1 MTKQNNRSPHAN
13 PPIRGWQLALA
24 TLSLGLTI
32 ANNQAMNLAQVMTP
46 LPPLTS
52 PAKAAPSGNPPQ
64 EKTQEKT
71 AAQTD
76 PEALPPP
83 GLFPVDATWE
93 GWDADT
99 RRRLDDAVR
108 LGYDAISPEGSSDQV
123 LIRQSIRD
131 AFLAECRRAWSQS
144 FPDSEPPAVDSAV
157 FVWRLLNQR
166 KAGKLPPAT
175 GRSAMPPIED
185 QHRLIAEIASRRAE
199 DEFRQSLDRIL
210 VDDLGRQRFAE
221 NVSQL
226 SPTEDLDTIRRAAL
240 ALRKARQLRPELSAR
255 LVNWPIEHRTLFLP
269 DLVADS
275 SSLPEQPGVY
285 LFRDETGYLYIGEA
299 KNLRARLRTHLEGSD
314 RAALAQ
320 YLERPSLDVIY
331 VDLHVFPSDSPGETL
346 AVRRAYE
353 SELIRSRQPR
363 FNLRP

>member
-1 MTKQNNRSPHAN
+1 M
-13 PPIRGWQLALA
+13 
-24 TLSLGLTI
+24 LSQGI
-32 ANNQAMNLAQVMTP
+32 
-46 LPPLTS
+46 
-52 PAKAAPSGNPPQ
+52 
-64 EKTQEKT
+64 
-71 AAQTD
+71 D
-76 PEALPPP
+76 P
-83 GLFPVDATWE
+83 
-93 GWDADT
+93 
-99 RRRLDDAVR
+99 
-108 LGYDAISPEGSSDQV
+108 AISSEASSDQV
-123 LIRQSIRD
+123 LIRESVRD

-144 FPDSEPPAVDSAV
+144 FPDSEPPAIDSAV

-175 GRSAMPPIED
+175 GRSAMAPIED
-185 QHRLIAEIASRRAE
+185 HHRLIAEIASRRAE

-221 NVSQL
+221 NVSQI

-255 LVNWPIEHRTLFLP
+255 LVDWPIEHRSFGWP
-269 DLVADS
+269 DLVDNLSAV
-275 SSLPEQPGVY
+275 PEQPGIY

-299 KNLRARLRTHLEGSD
+299 KDLRSRLRTHLQGSD
-314 RAALAQ
+314 RVALAQ
-320 YLERPSLDVIY
+320 YLQRPSLEAIFL
-331 VDLHVFPSDSPGETL
+331 DLHVFPSDSPGATL